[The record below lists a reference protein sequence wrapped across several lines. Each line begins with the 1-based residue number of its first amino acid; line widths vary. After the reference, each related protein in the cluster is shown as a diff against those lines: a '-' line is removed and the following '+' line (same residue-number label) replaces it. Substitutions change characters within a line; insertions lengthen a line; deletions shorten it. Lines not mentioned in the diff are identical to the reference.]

1 MALDA
6 LQVIGQNDR
15 ALDREGSMLE
25 GRLEGN
31 AEGGMRGAF
40 PPYGYWLS

>member
-1 MALDA
+1 MVLEA

-15 ALDREGSMLE
+15 ALDREGLMLE
-25 GRLEGN
+25 GRLEDN
-31 AEGGMRGAF
+31 AEGGMRFAF